1 VYKNVLGPLHIGLS
15 IVSNRFNLEVDMS
28 IHVKQVPDSWYRGIT
43 GQFSTAVNNAG

>member
-1 VYKNVLGPLHIGLS
+1 MHIGLS

-28 IHVKQVPDSWYRGIT
+28 IHVKQVPGIRKGIT